1 MKLSIKQL
9 TMIIV
14 AASISMISSLSF
26 AIDDSV
32 IFENIDT
39 QNSLHKEMQNTPEES
54 LKITGAADK
63 RIVVEERSTSYA
75 SPSNQDIFTF
85 DKEKAATTKSA
96 NKLLNKKKKETLAQ
110 ELKELVD

>member
-1 MKLSIKQL
+1 MKTTFKQL
-9 TMIIV
+9 TLIIV
-14 AASISMISSLSF
+14 AASAVCTTSF

-32 IFENIDT
+32 IFENIDN
-39 QNSLHKEMQNTPEES
+39 QNAFHKEMQNAPVES

-85 DKEKAATTKSA
+85 DKEKVTAKTTIK
-96 NKLLNKKKKETLAQ
+96 LNKKKKETLAK